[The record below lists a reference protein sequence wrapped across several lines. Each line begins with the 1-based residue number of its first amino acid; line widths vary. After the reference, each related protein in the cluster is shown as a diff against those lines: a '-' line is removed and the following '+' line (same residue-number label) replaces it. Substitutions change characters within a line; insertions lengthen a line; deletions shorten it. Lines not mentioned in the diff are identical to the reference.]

1 MALDCFDY
9 RLECQ
14 YVKTGKQ
21 EFFQGIIKSI
31 LARKKQSGMRE
42 VPILAPFLFSF
53 LLFLALDIK
62 CR

>member
-1 MALDCFDY
+1 MALDCFEY

-21 EFFQGIIKSI
+21 EFQGIIKSI
-31 LARKKQSGMRE
+31 VARMKQSGMRD

-62 CR
+62 RR